1 MNDQKPSLVIPKM
14 PDINQLFATGA
25 HFGHPKQ
32 KHHPKSKPFIFNSY
46 KGINIINLEKT
57 ITMMEE
63 ALKYIAQES
72 KIGKTFLFV
81 GTKNQI
87 SHLLKDVAGSLHI
100 PYINHKWL
108 GGTLTNFD
116 TIKKNITRLTEM
128 EKAKMSDEFQQYTK
142 KEKSMFEKDLVK
154 LKKDFDGLRDLTKL
168 PDNLFVV
175 DAWEEATAIKEA
187 RALGIPVVAITD
199 TNFNPEE
206 IDYPIPAN
214 DDVAPSVSLVLD
226 LVKETIEKNLNQV
239 KNLVVKSA
247 DKNSGKP
254 AEKKE
259 EKNDR
264 KN

>member
-1 MNDQKPSLVIPKM
+1 MIDKKLNLIIPQM
-14 PDINQLFATGA
+14 PNINELFAVGA

-57 ITMMEE
+57 ISYLEK
-63 ALKYIAQES
+63 ALVYIADEIKS
-72 KIGKTFLFV
+72 GRSFLLV

-87 SHLLKDVAGSLHI
+87 SPLLGDVARSLNL

-108 GGTLTNFD
+108 GGTLTNFE
-116 TIKKNITRLTEM
+116 TIKKNITRLVEM
-128 EKAKMSDEFQQYTK
+128 EKEKMSDEFQKYTK
-142 KEKSMFEKDLVK
+142 KEKSMFDKNLAK
-154 LKKDFDGLRDLTKL
+154 LKKNFDGLRNVTKL

-175 DAWEEATAIKEA
+175 DAWGEATAISEA
-187 RALGIPVVAITD
+187 RSLGIPVVAITD

-214 DDVAPSVSLVLD
+214 DDVAPSVSLVLN

-239 KNLVVKSA
+239 KNLVAKPADKIAKKFA
-247 DKNSGKP
+247 DKNK
-254 AEKKE
+254 
-259 EKNDR
+259 EKND
-264 KN
+264 